1 MLYNDFILDTL
12 IGRLRRGNPNGFLL
26 YLPDHGE
33 NLYEEKDTILHME
46 FMPTRQTVEVPM
58 LLYLTDAYRAA
69 MRPGEADEIARGTA
83 RPWSSEDL
91 PFLLLE
97 LGRIEYDG
105 FQPEKSP
112 INPQFRPK
120 TRIVS
125 KCRILYDKLKNA
137 TCEERISARNLR

>member
-1 MLYNDFILDTL
+1 MP
-12 IGRLRRGNPNGFLL
+12 IGPPCGR
-26 YLPDHGE
+26 
-33 NLYEEKDTILHME
+33 EKRTKS
-46 FMPTRQTVEVPM
+46 P
-58 LLYLTDAYRAA
+58 AA
-69 MRPGEADEIARGTA
+69 PPG
-83 RPWSSEDL
+83 PWSSEDL

-112 INPQFRPK
+112 VNPQFRPK

-137 TCEERISARNLR
+137 TCEERISARDLR